1 MGAPAA
7 SRLRVAALLAL
18 RPALRPVRFDA
29 HVLGPGCAA
38 FGLAGSALQPTPR
51 RFRAAGP
58 APAPLEGSLW
68 VAFAA
73 PALSLRSRRRAP
85 ANGSGD
91 VAVSPDARLPPRV
104 GAATLESSS
113 GSLSRSPRLCR
124 DSDTLRPAAG
134 MPGSTLY
141 VQSRLCRAAERRWQ
155 GNRSRDCPCAA
166 CDTIACG
173 DASPPG
179 QHLPFRRYSHGRKHH
194 QRNVQRVASGN
205 RNHRPSAG
213 EEGVS
218 GERGFWHKRSRGP
231 LQSNPALN

>member
-38 FGLAGSALQPTPR
+38 FGLAGSALRPTPR

-134 MPGSTLY
+134 MPGDFVRTKSPGPRRRAALAG
-141 VQSRLCRAAERRWQ
+141 QSLSRLPVCRMRYNRMRGRFAAW
-155 GNRSRDCPCAA
+155 AA
-166 CDTIACG
+166 PT
-173 DASPPG
+173 
-179 QHLPFRRYSHGRKHH
+179 
-194 QRNVQRVASGN
+194 V
-205 RNHRPSAG
+205 
-213 EEGVS
+213 
-218 GERGFWHKRSRGP
+218 
-231 LQSNPALN
+231 

>member
-1 MGAPAA
+1 MHSLRFMRCRPCGRRPAA
-7 SRLRVAALLAL
+7 SGRRGPLRLHSKAPHGSPSLRPSSRYAL
-18 RPALRPVRFDA
+18 RSMPPMGR
-29 HVLGPGCAA
+29 HHCA
-38 FGLAGSALQPTPR
+38 
-51 RFRAAGP
+51 
-58 APAPLEGSLW
+58 
-68 VAFAA
+68 
-73 PALSLRSRRRAP
+73 LRSRRRAP

-141 VQSRLCRAAERRWQ
+141 VQSHLGRAAERRWQ

>member
-29 HVLGPGCAA
+29 HVLGPSCAA
-38 FGLAGSALQPTPR
+38 FGLAGSALRPTPR

-58 APAPLEGSLW
+58 APAP
-68 VAFAA
+68 
-73 PALSLRSRRRAP
+73 
-85 ANGSGD
+85 
-91 VAVSPDARLPPRV
+91 
-104 GAATLESSS
+104 LESSS

-141 VQSRLCRAAERRWQ
+141 VQSHLGRAAERRWQ
-155 GNRSRDCPCAA
+155 GNRSRDCPCSA

>member
-38 FGLAGSALQPTPR
+38 FGLAGPALRPTPR

-58 APAPLEGSLW
+58 APTPCGSPSLR
-68 VAFAA
+68 
-73 PALSLRSRRRAP
+73 LRSRRRAP

-166 CDTIACG
+166 CDKIACG

>member
-18 RPALRPVRFDA
+18 RPALRPFALTLTCSGR
-29 HVLGPGCAA
+29 AA
-38 FGLAGSALQPTPR
+38 RPSALPGRPCGR
-51 RFRAAGP
+51 RPAASGRRGPLRLRSKAPCGSPSLRLRSRCARAAGH
-58 APAPLEGSLW
+58 
-68 VAFAA
+68 
-73 PALSLRSRRRAP
+73 P

-141 VQSRLCRAAERRWQ
+141 VQSRLGRAAERRWQ
-155 GNRSRDCPCAA
+155 GKRSRDCPCAA
-166 CDTIACG
+166 CDTLACG

-205 RNHRPSAG
+205 RNHRACAG
-213 EEGVS
+213 EEGMN
-218 GERGFWHKRSRGP
+218 RRTRF
-231 LQSNPALN
+231 LA